1 MMKKLGR
8 ITPPFQQLC
17 YAHGLQLVIQDV
29 FYRNQSTSTSELY
42 YISGTDEDEI
52 ISDDEESSGLTVQD
66 ATDLENQIELSCDII
81 DIVRR
86 VRQIVKVFKRS
97 PLKNETLQKYVKENY
112 LNGLNLILDCKTRWS
127 SLLDMLERIIKIKL
141 PVQKALLDLGVQ
153 INLSDIEFF
162 QIESITEAL
171 SPMKIAIVQ

>member
-17 YAHGLQLVIQDV
+17 YAHGLQLVIHDV

-86 VRQIVKVFKRS
+86 VRQIVKPFNAH
-97 PLKNETLQKYVKENY
+97 L
-112 LNGLNLILDCKTRWS
+112 
-127 SLLDMLERIIKIKL
+127 
-141 PVQKALLDLGVQ
+141 
-153 INLSDIEFF
+153 
-162 QIESITEAL
+162 
-171 SPMKIAIVQ
+171 

>member
-42 YISGTDEDEI
+42 YISGTDKDEI
-52 ISDDEESSGLTVQD
+52 ISDDEASSGLTVQD

-86 VRQIVKVFKRS
+86 VRQIVKPFKRS

-112 LNGLNLILDCKTRWS
+112 HNGLNLILDCKTRWS